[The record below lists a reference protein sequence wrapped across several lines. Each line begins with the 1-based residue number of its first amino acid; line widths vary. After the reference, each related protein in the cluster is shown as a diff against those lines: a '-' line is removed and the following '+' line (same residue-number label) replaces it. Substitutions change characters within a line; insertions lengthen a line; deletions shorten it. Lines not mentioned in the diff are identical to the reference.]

1 MIGKKAD
8 EPLATA
14 KQLPSGAART
24 AQGSGMT
31 SERTRLRMVVRL
43 REQGIAD
50 EVVLAA
56 MSAVPRHLFVDEAL
70 ATRSYEDTAL
80 PIGFGQTISQPWVV
94 ARSAELARAGRA
106 LSLVLEIGAG
116 CGYQA
121 AILGRL
127 AKEVYTIERIGALA
141 AKARQTLSAIGAN
154 NVKVRNADG
163 QEATS
168 NVVQFDAIVVAA
180 GAPSVPPN
188 LPLLLAEGG
197 RLVIPVGAPDRQR
210 LTLVT
215 RSGDSFSQQAFE
227 DVVFVPLKSGQE

>member
-1 MIGKKAD
+1 MTTGD
-8 EPLATA
+8 G
-14 KQLPSGAART
+14 SGRSRT
-24 AQGSGMT
+24 AAGIGMA
-31 SERTRLRMVVRL
+31 SERTRLRMIARL
-43 REQGIAD
+43 REQGVKD
-50 EVVLAA
+50 ETVLAA
-56 MSAVPRHLFVDEAL
+56 MAAIPRHLFVDEAL
-70 ATRSYEDTAL
+70 ASRSYEDTAL
-80 PIGFGQTISQPWVV
+80 PIGFGQTISQPYVV

-121 AILGRL
+121 AVLGRL

-141 AKARQTLSAIGAN
+141 AKARQTLSSIGAS

-180 GAPSVPPN
+180 GAAAIPAN
-188 LPLLLAEGG
+188 LPLLLADGG
-197 RLVIPVGAPDRQR
+197 RLVIPVGSPELQR

-215 RSGDSFSQQAFE
+215 RSGDNFTQQAFE
-227 DVVFVPLKSGQE
+227 NVVFVPLKSGQE

>member
-1 MIGKKAD
+1 MKKSV
-8 EPLATA
+8 ENPPL
-14 KQLPSGAART
+14 SRSAA
-24 AQGSGMT
+24 GVGMV
-31 SERTRLRMVVRL
+31 SERTRLRMVARL

-56 MSAVPRHLFVDEAL
+56 IAAIPRHLFVDEAI

-94 ARSAELARAGRA
+94 ARSCELARAGRA

-121 AILGRL
+121 AVLGRL

-141 AKARQTLSAIGAN
+141 ARARQTLSSIGAA

-180 GAPSVPPN
+180 GAAAVPPN
-188 LPLLLAEGG
+188 LPLLLADGG
-197 RLVIPVGAPDRQR
+197 RLVIPVGTPERQR

-215 RSGDSFSQQAFE
+215 RAGESFTQQAFE
-227 DVVFVPLKSGQE
+227 EVVFVPLKSGQE

>member
-1 MIGKKAD
+1 MVGSDRPTVSRSAAGIGMA
-8 EPLATA
+8 
-14 KQLPSGAART
+14 
-24 AQGSGMT
+24 
-31 SERTRLRMVVRL
+31 SERTRLRMIARL

-56 MSAVPRHLFVDEAL
+56 MAAVPRHLFVDEAL
-70 ATRSYEDTAL
+70 ASRSYEDTAL
-80 PIGFGQTISQPWVV
+80 PIGFGQTISQPYVV
-94 ARSAELARAGRA
+94 ARSCELARAGRQ

-121 AILGRL
+121 AVLGRL

-141 AKARQTLSAIGAN
+141 AKARQTLSSIGAS

-163 QEATS
+163 QAATS

-180 GAPSVPPN
+180 GSAQVPPN

-197 RLVIPVGAPDRQR
+197 RLIIPIGSPDRQR

-215 RSGDSFSQQAFE
+215 RSGDSFTQQAYE
-227 DVVFVPLKSGQE
+227 EVVFVPLKSGQE

>member
-1 MIGKKAD
+1 MNTISRSAAGIGMA
-8 EPLATA
+8 
-14 KQLPSGAART
+14 
-24 AQGSGMT
+24 
-31 SERTRLRMVVRL
+31 SERTRLRMIARL

-70 ATRSYEDTAL
+70 ASRSYEDTAL
-80 PIGFGQTISQPWVV
+80 PIGFGQTISQPYVV
-94 ARSAELARAGRA
+94 ARSCELARAGRN
-106 LSLVLEIGAG
+106 LSLVLEVGAG

-121 AILGRL
+121 AVLGRL

-141 AKARQTLSAIGAN
+141 AKARQTLSGIGAN

-180 GAPSVPPN
+180 GAAQVPAN
-188 LPLLLAEGG
+188 LPLLLADGG
-197 RLVIPVGAPDRQR
+197 RLVIPIGSPERQR

-215 RSGDSFSQQAFE
+215 RTGDNFAQQAFD